1 MEQIV
6 VHFMFGDNL
15 EWRSTFAV
23 LCLLIELVTVAT
35 ALYIF
40 WSAGCF
46 VGKTVKLYHVRKSM
60 INIKIAIKRIDL
72 NGTQKRKRIS
82 STNIQDLSKKG
93 DLMFLKNNYS
103 QV

>member
-46 VGKTVKLYHVRKSM
+46 VGKTVKLYHPRRSM
-60 INIKIAIKRIDL
+60 INIKNSDQENRFKCD
-72 NGTQKRKRIS
+72 S
-82 STNIQDLSKKG
+82 EKKTYK
-93 DLMFLKNNYS
+93 FN
-103 QV
+103 

>member
-1 MEQIV
+1 
-6 VHFMFGDNL
+6 
-15 EWRSTFAV
+15 
-23 LCLLIELVTVAT
+23 
-35 ALYIF
+35 
-40 WSAGCF
+40 
-46 VGKTVKLYHVRKSM
+46 M

-72 NGTQKRKRIS
+72 NGTQKRRRIN